1 MAIQIQ
7 TRRLGRGFDVKWEVY
22 GEWRGSKLPKYAQ
35 KYVSEF
41 IKDREYD
48 VRVIKSGEAEFI
60 K

>member
-7 TRRLGRGFDVKWEVY
+7 TKPLGRGFDVKWTVY
-22 GEWRGSKLPKYAQ
+22 GEWRGSKLPKYAK

-48 VRVIKSGEAEFI
+48 VRVVKSDEVEFM